1 MTAADINAPTSV
13 GHAFTRLGGLHY
25 IALIGESYV
34 LFIRCAIDFAMMAL
48 IPGRPCV
55 CLCVCAGLPARR
67 RIQQREETAK
77 CVLAVRM
84 RLLAIINQLTA
95 AI

>member
-1 MTAADINAPTSV
+1 MTGAAAAASDINAPTSV

-48 IPGRPCV
+48 IPGRPYV
-55 CLCVCAGLPARR
+55 CVCAGLPARR
-67 RIQQREETAK
+67 RIQQRD
-77 CVLAVRM
+77 
-84 RLLAIINQLTA
+84 
-95 AI
+95 